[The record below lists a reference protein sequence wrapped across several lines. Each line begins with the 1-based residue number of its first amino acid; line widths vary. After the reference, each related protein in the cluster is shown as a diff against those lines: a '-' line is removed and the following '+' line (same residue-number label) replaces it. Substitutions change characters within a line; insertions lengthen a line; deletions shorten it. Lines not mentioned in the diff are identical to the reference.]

1 MPRLEAAPQN
11 RSSAVVDCGI
21 FGSPRHGATR
31 RGNVLTSATSA
42 NERGKIVTLANQRT
56 SFAYA
61 TNHPLLTGR
70 EWRCRSSSKRRAI
83 PRGHHE
89 MYEGIRK
96 CEPFFLWAVTAPSH
110 PSFGADPSHQ
120 CSNRPN
126 GQMVPRL
133 AVWTVGAIGGDA
145 LRLCLNGASTCT

>member
-21 FGSPRHGATR
+21 FESTRHRATR

-42 NERGKIVTLANQRT
+42 NERGKFIAVANQRT

-70 EWRCRSSSKRRAI
+70 VRRPLVRVCLNHACTGVHKCVLANGNATFQSSPNHVDQFGNYWSDRVTRARTDL
-83 PRGHHE
+83 PSETARNGP
-89 MYEGIRK
+89 IR
-96 CEPFFLWAVTAPSH
+96 
-110 PSFGADPSHQ
+110 ADP
-120 CSNRPN
+120 
-126 GQMVPRL
+126 
-133 AVWTVGAIGGDA
+133 
-145 LRLCLNGASTCT
+145 LRARSRVRDF